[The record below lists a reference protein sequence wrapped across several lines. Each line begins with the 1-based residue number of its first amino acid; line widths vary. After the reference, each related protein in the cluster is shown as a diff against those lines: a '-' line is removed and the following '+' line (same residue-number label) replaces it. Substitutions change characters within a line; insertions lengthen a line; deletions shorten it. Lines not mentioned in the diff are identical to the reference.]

1 MADQKTFA
9 INAYCKINLHLHVCE
24 RRDDGFHDIES
35 VFQLVSVYD
44 RLSVSIGGNQGSC
57 EVVSPDMP
65 LPPVNT
71 ITRAVDAFRKACG
84 FSGGVTVTV
93 EKKIPAGAGLGG
105 GSSDAAAVLV
115 ALDRLTGSGVGLQG
129 LRLISAEIGSDVPF
143 FLSSPAALVSGR
155 GEKIRPIRARS
166 DVYGVLVWPAI
177 ECSTPRAFALL
188 DDFGIQD
195 AAVAFDTLERAYHD
209 PVCDWPYYNSFTV
222 PVSAEYPLIG
232 TLLAEIGNC
241 GAQYTAISGSGS
253 ACYGLFSD
261 PDLAEDAFRSLS
273 THWKWCEK
281 FVLLA
286 HCPMQ

>member
-1 MADQKTFA
+1 MADQQTFA

-44 RLSVSIGGNQGSC
+44 RLSVSIGGIQGSC
-57 EVVSPDMP
+57 KVVSPDMP

-71 ITRAVDAFRKACG
+71 ITRAVDSFRKASG

-105 GSSDAAAVLV
+105 GSSDAAAVLA

-129 LRLISAEIGSDVPF
+129 LRQLSAEIGSDVPF

-155 GEKIRPIRARS
+155 GENIRPIRARS
-166 DVYGVLVWPAI
+166 DVCGVLVWPAI

-188 DDFGIQD
+188 DNFGMRD
-195 AAVAFDTLERAYHD
+195 ATVSFDNLERAYYA
-209 PVCDWPYYNSFTV
+209 PVHEWPYYNSFTV
-222 PVSAEYPLIG
+222 PVSAEYPVIG
-232 TLLAEIGNC
+232 KLLEEIGNC
-241 GAQYTAISGSGS
+241 GAQYTAMSGSGS

-261 PDLAEDAFRSLS
+261 PDRADCAFRSLS
-273 THWKWCEK
+273 AHWKWCEK

-286 HCPMQ
+286 H